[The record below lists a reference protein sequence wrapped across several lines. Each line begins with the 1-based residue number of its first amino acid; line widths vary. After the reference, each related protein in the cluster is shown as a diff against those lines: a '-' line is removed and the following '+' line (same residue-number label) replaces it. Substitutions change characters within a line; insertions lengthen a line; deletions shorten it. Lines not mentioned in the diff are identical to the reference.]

1 MHLNQKIKK
10 FVLRL
15 VCIILYVLVELT
27 LIEMNNFEDL
37 VQHRRSHRSFSEK
50 PISAE
55 YVRLILRAALMS
67 PSSKGSRSWRFI
79 VVDDKIAIEKLSD
92 AKAAGSQFL
101 KSVPLA
107 IVVLG
112 NPDQNDCW
120 IEDGSAAAMSM
131 LYQAED
137 LGLGACWIEICGRSL
152 SDGTS
157 SDEIVHGILD
167 VSEQERTLCII
178 ALGHATD
185 ERKLQDENRLKW
197 ENVSIYNGSNHMGI

>member
-1 MHLNQKIKK
+1 MSLSLHI
-10 FVLRL
+10 V
-15 VCIILYVLVELT
+15 IELT

-55 YVRLILRAALMS
+55 CVRLILRAALMS

-79 VVDDKIAIEKLSD
+79 VVDNKIAIEKLSD
-92 AKAAGSQFL
+92 AKTVGSQFL
-101 KSVPLA
+101 KSAPLA

-137 LGLGACWIEICGRSL
+137 LGLGACWIEIRGRSL

-197 ENVSIYNGSNHMGI
+197 ENVSIYNGSNHTEI